1 VRKSTADEET
11 DLNGFANPMA
21 KGAYVEDGWVD
32 ESAASSSG
40 PGFFGTLF
48 GGGKSAS
55 ASKMAQ
61 QDALNRELDVIEF
74 VDGTKGSLTDA
85 ARGGT
90 AVPFGGLNP
99 AQVAAYD
106 VDGQKEDEVKKPWGG
121 YAPMP
126 ESAVEFFKECVLLL
140 QNVFSYYRM
149 CSLTTEC
156 VLLLQVCAHARKC
169 SRVLHQVSRES
180 PKQVAPCWLVHGRRR
195 GVGAGVLLQGG
206 RHHHLGAPLSVRPNG
221 GGGGGVGIFCGSYRA
236 ALP

>member
-1 VRKSTADEET
+1 
-11 DLNGFANPMA
+11 MA

-156 VLLLQVCAHARKC
+156 VLLLQNVFSYYRYAPMP
-169 SRVLHQVSRES
+169 ES
-180 PKQVAPCWLVHGRRR
+180 AVEFFIKYPEKAPNKSLP
-195 GVGAGVLLQGG
+195 AGWYMAVDEASGQEYYYKEDGTTTWE
-206 RHHHLGAPLSVRPNG
+206 RP
-221 GGGGGVGIFCGSYRA
+221 SQ
-236 ALP
+236 

>member
-1 VRKSTADEET
+1 
-11 DLNGFANPMA
+11 MA

-126 ESAVEFFKECVLLL
+126 ESAVEFFIKYPEKAPNKSLPAGWYMAVDEASGQEYYYKEDG
-140 QNVFSYYRM
+140 
-149 CSLTTEC
+149 TTTWE
-156 VLLLQVCAHARKC
+156 
-169 SRVLHQVSRES
+169 
-180 PKQVAPCWLVHGRRR
+180 
-195 GVGAGVLLQGG
+195 
-206 RHHHLGAPLSVRPNG
+206 RP
-221 GGGGGVGIFCGSYRA
+221 SQ
-236 ALP
+236 